1 MKHYGPAEPYPPD
14 EPQRPGA
21 PRTPDEPQ
29 RPGPSRMPDEPWT
42 PGAPGRPGVL
52 VADAAGLA
60 ADPGFLAAAHRI
72 LATLVRDGAA
82 LGWVDPPSEAEV
94 AALLR
99 SVGDAAPQGNAA
111 LCAAYVPVA
120 EPTVSPG
127 GLSTAGAAPGP
138 GRPSPGGLAGLGY
151 WTRYERPAHRQHADV
166 RRVAVAAPA
175 QGRGVG
181 RALTRALIATAD
193 AAGVEMLT
201 LDVRGDSAAA
211 LHLYRSLGFTEYG
224 RLKDFVAVGSRRYDT
239 VFYALDLREHRGA
252 APG

>member
-1 MKHYGPAEPYPPD
+1 MKHHGPTEPYPPD
-14 EPQRPGA
+14 EPQRPGTPGSA
-21 PRTPDEPQ
+21 DEPRTPVP
-29 RPGPSRMPDEPWT
+29 
-42 PGAPGRPGVL
+42 PGRPGVL
-52 VADAAGLA
+52 VADAAGLV
-60 ADPGFLAAAHRI
+60 ADPGFVAAAHRI

-111 LCAAYVPVA
+111 LCAAFIPLA

-127 GLSTAGAAPGP
+127 GLSAIDAAPGP
-138 GRPSPGGLAGLGY
+138 GWPSPGGLVGLGY
-151 WTRYERPAHRQHADV
+151 WTRYARPTHRQHANV
-166 RRVAVAAPA
+166 RRVAVAAHA

-181 RALTRALIATAD
+181 RALTHALITSAD

-201 LDVRGDSAAA
+201 LDVRGDNAAA

-224 RLKDFVAVGSRRYDT
+224 RLKDFVAVGRRRYDT
-239 VFYALDLREHRGA
+239 VFYALDLREHRGT
-252 APG
+252 APR